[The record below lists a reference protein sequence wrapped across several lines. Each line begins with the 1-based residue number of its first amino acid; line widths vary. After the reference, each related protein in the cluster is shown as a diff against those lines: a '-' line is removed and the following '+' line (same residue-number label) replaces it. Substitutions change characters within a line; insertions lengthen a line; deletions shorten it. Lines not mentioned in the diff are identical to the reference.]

1 MSEFDDNKPRER
13 EQKEIPTSPPFV
25 AYVGNLSFEIV
36 ENDVEEFFTSAGCDV
51 TSVRLVRSKEDPS
64 RLKGF
69 GYVEFNDQKSLKNA
83 LAQHDSE
90 LLGRAIRV
98 DIATGQKSNNNYG
111 SSQRGGR
118 REWNQRGSGGE
129 YDNSSGSGGGQKYG
143 RSSDERPEWADQPR
157 EQKELPTQPPYVAY
171 IGNLSFDLDEDE
183 VRKFFKQNHC
193 QVDTVKL
200 LRSREDPS
208 RLKGF
213 GYVEF
218 VDVQSLE
225 NALKLH
231 GVDLLG
237 RPLRVDIAS
246 NQKQTPPPIQS
257 GFNNFN
263 AAPSRSDVDTWKRD
277 DRESV
282 SQREKDGSGGFRKD
296 NYRDRNYRDRGE
308 RGRGAANRGG
318 RGDSYSSSSRN
329 ESRSSPSGASSSSSR
344 GSPNQKSWS

>member
-1 MSEFDDNKPRER
+1 LSEFDDNKPRER

-25 AYVGNLSFEIV
+25 AYVGNLSFEIA

-51 TSVRLVRSKEDPS
+51 ASVRLVRSKEDRS

-98 DIATGQKSNNNYG
+98 DIATGQKPNSNYG

-118 REWNQRGSGGE
+118 KEWNQRGSGGD
-129 YDNSSGSGGGQKYG
+129 YDNSSGGGQKYG

-171 IGNLSFDLDEDE
+171 IGNLSFDLDDDE
-183 VRKFFKQNHC
+183 VRKFFKQNNC
-193 QVDTVKL
+193 QVESVKL

-213 GYVEF
+213 GYVDF

-263 AAPSRSDVDTWKRD
+263 AGPSRSDVDTWKRE
-277 DRESV
+277 DRDSV

-296 NYRDRNYRDRGE
+296 RDNRNYR
-308 RGRGAANRGG
+308 GRGSANRGG
-318 RGDSYSSSSRN
+318 RGDSSSSSSRN

-344 GSPNQKSWS
+344 GSPNSNQKSWS

>member
-1 MSEFDDNKPRER
+1 MSDFEEDNKPRER

-25 AYVGNLSFEIV
+25 AYVGNLSFEITD
-36 ENDVEEFFTSAGCDV
+36 NDVQEFFNSAGCDV
-51 TSVRLVRSKEDPS
+51 AGVRLVRSKEDRS

-69 GYVEFNDQKSLKNA
+69 GYVEFTDQKSLKIA

-98 DIATGQKSNNNYG
+98 DIATGQKPNNYG
-111 SSQRGGR
+111 GQRGGR
-118 REWNQRGSGGE
+118 REWNQRGSGGD
-129 YDNSSGSGGGQKYG
+129 YDNSSGGRQKYG
-143 RSSDERPEWADQPR
+143 RSSDERPEKPERPEWADQPR

-171 IGNLSFDLDEDE
+171 IGNLSFDLDEAE
-183 VRKFFKQNHC
+183 VLRFFKQHHC
-193 QVDTVKL
+193 EVDTVKL

-213 GYVEF
+213 GYVDF

-246 NQKQTPPPIQS
+246 NQKQTPQISGTQS
-257 GFNNFN
+257 GFNNYN
-263 AAPSRSDVDTWKRD
+263 AAPSRSDVDTWRRD

-282 SQREKDGSGGFRKD
+282 SQREKDGSGFRKD
-296 NYRDRNYRDRGE
+296 NYRDNRNSRGDRG
-308 RGRGAANRGG
+308 GRGAANRGG
-318 RGDSYSSSSRN
+318 SSSSSRN
-329 ESRSSPSGASSSSSR
+329 ESRSSSSGASSSSSR